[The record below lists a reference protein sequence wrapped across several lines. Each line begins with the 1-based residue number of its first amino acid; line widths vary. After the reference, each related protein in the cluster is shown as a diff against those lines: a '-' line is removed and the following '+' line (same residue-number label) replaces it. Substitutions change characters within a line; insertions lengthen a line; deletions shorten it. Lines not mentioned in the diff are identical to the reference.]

1 MILLIDGQD
10 SMNKFGAYV
19 TDGGARGLME
29 WPSLKQPLYNEWQEH
44 DGREVDLSN
53 PVLDK
58 RNFSILMASADPD
71 TSMAAIR
78 SYMATMEYHTLTIQ
92 GSHRYTIA
100 RFMSASGVS
109 SMCNLAT
116 FALNFCCDD
125 PLQQPVLTPFS
136 TIPTDNS
143 YKISNPTNTGM
154 IPLTRYGVH
163 ILKGTAQ
170 SFMFVPEVRHGVET
184 TGAFIDGSE
193 YENNPTTFR
202 SPEVTLRCL
211 MHESTPQALNR
222 NYDALLHDLTTP
234 GAKQLY
240 ASVTERTY
248 PFHYVSQSVT
258 EYAPSDNWIKFNVKL
273 RILDNIR

>member
-1 MILLIDGQD
+1 MILLIDGQNTM
-10 SMNKFGAYV
+10 SAYGAYV
-19 TDGGARGLME
+19 TEGGARTLME
-29 WPSLKQPLYNEWQEH
+29 WPALKQPLYNEWQEH

-58 RNFSILMASADPD
+58 RNFSILMASADAPEA
-71 TSMAAIR
+71 MAAMR
-78 SYMATMEYHTLTIQ
+78 AALTTRAYHTLEIQ
-92 GSHRYTIA
+92 GSQRIMVA
-100 RFMSASGVS
+100 RFLSVSGVS

-125 PLQQPVLTPFS
+125 PLQQPYQTPFS
-136 TIPTDNS
+136 TMPTDNS
-143 YKISNPTNTGM
+143 YKISNPANTGM
-154 IPLTRYGVH
+154 IPLTRYGVQM
-163 ILKGTAQ
+163 LSGTAQ

-184 TGAFIDGSE
+184 TGKYVSGSE
-193 YENNPTTFR
+193 YPNRPTTFR